1 MQRRPGHL
9 IWPSLVAK
17 PSSEAVPRT
26 DTGREGAAIALASQ
40 TSLLQDLC
48 GPKGGIPLPELL
60 NSASAV
66 TCCGQALLASVRSAR
81 WLQHVRDIR
90 SQPNTIAWQS
100 LRNERGRYR
109 LPVSRDC

>member
-26 DTGREGAAIALASQ
+26 DTGGEGAAIALASQ
-40 TSLLQDLC
+40 TSLLQDFC
-48 GPKGGIPLPELL
+48 GPKGGIPLPELPL
-60 NSASAV
+60 CNSASAV

-81 WLQHVRDIR
+81 WLQHVADIR
-90 SQPNTIAWQS
+90 LQPNTIARQS

-109 LPVSRDC
+109 LPVS